1 MIAIIAAMKE
11 ELDALLA
18 HASETRVAVL
28 PKEEATV
35 AVIAGKE
42 VVCCL
47 SGIGKSN
54 AASTATMLIE
64 RFNVSAIINIG
75 TAGGLLQQQEVCDIV
90 VSTKVAF
97 HDVDLTAFHH
107 PKGWDLTD
115 FVYTPDEKLIK
126 LIQSLDPS
134 KYPPIWYGPI
144 VTGDQFINKPEA
156 IESIVKEYPGS
167 YAVEMEGAAIAQ
179 VATKYRI
186 PFIIVRSLSDI
197 VLKDDN
203 QLTFKEYLLKATKSN
218 AEFIVEILSKS

>member
-18 HASETRVAVL
+18 YATDSRVAVL

-35 AVIAGKE
+35 AKIANKE
-42 VVCCL
+42 VVGCL

-64 RFNVSAIINIG
+64 RFNVSTVLNIG
-75 TAGGLLQQQEVCDIV
+75 TAGGLLEQQEVCDVV

-97 HDVDLTAFHH
+97 HDVDLTAFNH
-107 PKGWDLTD
+107 PKGWDFTT
-115 FVYTPDEKLIK
+115 FVYHPDQRLIELIK
-126 LIQSLDPS
+126 TLDKD
-134 KYPPIWYGPI
+134 KYPTIWYGPI

-156 IESIVKEYPGS
+156 IQDIMKNYPGS

-179 VATKYRI
+179 VATKYKI
-186 PFIIVRSLSDI
+186 PFVIVRSLSDI
-197 VLKDDN
+197 VIKDEN

-218 AEFIVEILSKS
+218 AEFIVDLLAKL